1 MNMNNYEGY
10 TITRLP
16 STARYNRKSL
26 WGVKSRVSGKN
37 RKGQV
42 AHSVGNMNSNIIMET
57 NYNMSNI

>member
-1 MNMNNYEGY
+1 MSTSDYSDY
-10 TITRLP
+10 KLIKLP

-42 AHSVGNMNSNIIMET
+42 AHGVGSMDPNLAMEQGGC
-57 NYNMSNI
+57 MRAR